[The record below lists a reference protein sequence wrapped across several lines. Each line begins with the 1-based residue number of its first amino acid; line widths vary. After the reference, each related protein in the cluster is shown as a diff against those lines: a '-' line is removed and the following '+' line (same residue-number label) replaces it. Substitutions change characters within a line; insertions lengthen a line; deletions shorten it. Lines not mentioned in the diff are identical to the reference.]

1 MGTRRVNFPGAL
13 WRAGVAV
20 LGVCGDMCI
29 GTCVREWFP
38 ACGHAWSM
46 YVLACVY
53 VGGPVPL
60 GTFFWVCLGSLGRGS
75 PGCPWFVR
83 LCSGAMHF
91 GTSVGLRVEECVCVG
106 RPCVLVQLCAVHLGL
121 WAHGVFGRRGLGEEL
136 LPPELG
142 QDLRSHCYCCCCCL
156 GDLSETQV
164 GDSAGGASSAADI
177 WPQEGAG
184 WTEAGHTW
192 TGSSWTQRKKK
203 WAGHQCRSLA
213 SVFQRITLMGG
224 GDGHDLASAHW
235 TLSSDLRGQELVP

>member
-1 MGTRRVNFPGAL
+1 
-13 WRAGVAV
+13 
-20 LGVCGDMCI
+20 MCI

-46 YVLACVY
+46 YVSACVY

-177 WPQEGAG
+177 WNQVQMGLFLPAPV
-184 WTEAGHTW
+184 
-192 TGSSWTQRKKK
+192 
-203 WAGHQCRSLA
+203 SLTPC
-213 SVFQRITLMGG
+213 SVRALQPPMGI
-224 GDGHDLASAHW
+224 
-235 TLSSDLRGQELVP
+235 V